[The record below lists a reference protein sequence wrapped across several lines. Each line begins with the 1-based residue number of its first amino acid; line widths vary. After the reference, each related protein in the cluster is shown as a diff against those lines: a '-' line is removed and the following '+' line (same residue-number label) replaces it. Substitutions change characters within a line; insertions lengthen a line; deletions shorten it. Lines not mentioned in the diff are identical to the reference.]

1 MIIWR
6 NAAAA
11 LASKVE
17 RLQEAER
24 HLLEFVGRFDPVAA
38 YEISPVETEI
48 PHDVVPLSRH
58 GCDVHPSKENDKT
71 YRIHALR
78 VTNQAKED
86 SVDKNLVETPLVFL
100 HGYMNGAAYFY
111 RNFAGLSRY
120 FRSIYSV
127 DLLGWGLSSRP
138 NFRLLND
145 SVETTED
152 FFVES
157 LEAWRRKNGVE
168 RMILAGHSMGGYLSV
183 AYCGKLL
190 EKDGSTTDALP
201 YSSPLSCRT
210 LPPARG
216 AIDPHQSS
224 GRHRRVS

>member
-1 MIIWR
+1 MLLWR
-6 NAAAA
+6 SAAAA
-11 LASKVE
+11 LASKLE

-38 YEISPVETEI
+38 YEISAVETKM
-48 PHDVVPLSRH
+48 PHQVVPLSRH
-58 GCDVHPSKENDKT
+58 GCDVHPGKEDATT

-78 VTNQAKED
+78 VTNQAK
-86 SVDKNLVETPLVFL
+86 DKDLVVVETPLVFL

-120 FRSIYSV
+120 FRCIYSV

-138 NFRLLND
+138 DFRLLKD
-145 SVETTED
+145 DVATTED

-183 AYCGKLL
+183 AYCGK
-190 EKDGSTTDALP
+190 
-201 YSSPLSCRT
+201 
-210 LPPARG
+210 
-216 AIDPHQSS
+216 
-224 GRHRRVS
+224 